1 MDHHFDLV
9 IRNGTVF
16 DGTGSEPRDGD
27 VAISGARIVEVG
39 TVSGTGTEEIDAKG
53 MIVTP
58 GFVDLHTH
66 YDAQVT
72 WSSEITPSS
81 WNGVTTAMIGNCGVG
96 FAPCKPEQRDM
107 LVKLMEGV
115 EDIPEVVLTE
125 GLPWNWESFE
135 DYLDALEARPYD
147 LDVVT
152 QVPHAAL
159 RVFVM
164 GQRGSD
170 REPATADD
178 RARMATLAAAGVK
191 AGAQGFSTSRTIN
204 HKTLDGRH
212 IPTLKADEAELTEI
226 AQALAK
232 AGSGWLQ
239 VISDFDEPEEEMAL
253 LRRLVERS
261 RRPMSITILQRDN
274 KPEEWRRLMAR
285 IAEAQQAG
293 LPMMGQVLT
302 RPTGIMLGFEI
313 SQNPFIGRPSWKE
326 IEALPFPEKMQRL
339 VQPEFRARLISE
351 TIEDETLL
359 RRVTKW
365 ERIFPL
371 CDPPDY
377 EPPAERSVAAMAAR
391 EGKQPAEVAYD
402 LLLEKGGKSI
412 LYRPLS
418 NYTYGTLDTVHDMM
432 SHPNTLIGLGDGGA
446 HVGILSDA
454 SAITYMLTHWTR
466 DRRRGARL
474 PLPWA
479 IKRLTS
485 DNARAIGL
493 NDRGIIRR
501 GAKADINV
509 IDYDRLN
516 VHAPEVVYDLPGRG
530 RRLIQRTEGYL
541 ATLVSG
547 QVVTRE
553 GQTTGSLP
561 GRLVRGA
568 QVAPA
573 GPARRQLQELAL
585 ELQELYAE
593 LPALVRRILV
603 HRRG

>member
-1 MDHHFDLV
+1 MDHRFDLV

-16 DGTGSEPRDGD
+16 DGTGAEPRDAD

-39 TVSGTGTEEIDAKG
+39 TVCGSGSEEIDAKG

-178 RARMATLAAAGVK
+178 RARMAALAAAGVK

-371 CDPPDY
+371 CDPP
-377 EPPAERSVAAMAAR
+377 AERSVAAIAAR
-391 EGKQPAEVAYD
+391 EGRKPAEVAYD
-402 LLLEKGGKSI
+402 LLLEKGGKTI

-568 QVAPA
+568 QAAPA
-573 GPARRQLQELAL
+573 M
-585 ELQELYAE
+585 AE
-593 LPALVRRILV
+593 AAE
-603 HRRG
+603 

>member
-1 MDHHFDLV
+1 MDQRFDLV
-9 IRNGTVF
+9 IRGGTVI
-16 DGTGSEPRDGD
+16 DGTGSEPRDAD
-27 VAISGARIVEVG
+27 VAIRGRRIVEIG
-39 TVSGTGTEEIDAKG
+39 KFSGSGVEELDAKG
-53 MIVTP
+53 TIITP

-81 WNGVTTAMIGNCGVG
+81 WNGVTTAVIGNCGVG

-125 GLPWNWESFE
+125 GLPWNWVSFE
-135 DYLDALEARPYD
+135 DYLDALDARHYD

-164 GQRGSD
+164 GQRGAD
-170 REPATADD
+170 REPATPDD
-178 RARMATLAAAGVK
+178 RLRMAALAAAGVK
-191 AGAQGFSTSRTIN
+191 AGAYGFSTSRTIN
-204 HKTLDGRH
+204 HRTLDGRH
-212 IPTLKADEAELTEI
+212 IPTLQADEAELAEI
-226 AQALAK
+226 AQALAE
-232 AGSGWLQ
+232 AGRGWLQ
-239 VISDFDEPEEEMAL
+239 VISDFDDPEKEMAL

-261 RRPMSITILQRDN
+261 GRPLSITILQRDN

-285 IAEAQQAG
+285 VAEAQKAG

-313 SQNPFIGRPSWKE
+313 SQNPFVGRPSWSE
-326 IEALPFPEKMQRL
+326 VEALPFPERMKRL
-339 VQPEFRARLISE
+339 VEPGFRARLIAE
-351 TIEDETLL
+351 TVQDETLS

-371 CDPPDY
+371 GDPPDY
-377 EPPAERSVAAMAAR
+377 EPPAETSIAAMAAQQGR
-391 EGKQPAEVAYD
+391 KPAEVAYD
-402 LLLEKGGKSI
+402 LLLENGGKSI

-432 SHPNTLIGLGDGGA
+432 CHPNTLIGLGDGGA

-466 DRRRGARL
+466 DRRRGARV

-493 NDRGIIRR
+493 NDRGILRC

-509 IDYDRLN
+509 IDYDRLRL
-516 VHAPEVVYDLPGRG
+516 HAPEVVYDLPAGG
-530 RRLIQRTEGYL
+530 RRLIQRVDGYV

-547 QVVTRE
+547 KIVMCD
-553 GQTTGSLP
+553 GQPTGALP
-561 GRLVRGA
+561 GRLVRGS
-568 QVAPA
+568 QREPE
-573 GPARRQLQELAL
+573 GARQSVTCMESAR
-585 ELQELYAE
+585 
-593 LPALVRRILV
+593 
-603 HRRG
+603 

>member
-1 MDHHFDLV
+1 MDPRFDLV
-9 IRNGTVF
+9 IRSGTVF
-16 DGTGSEPRDGD
+16 DGTGAEPRDTD
-27 VAISGARIVEVG
+27 IAISGGRIVEVG
-39 TVSGTGTEEIDAKG
+39 KVSGNGADELDAKG
-53 MIVTP
+53 KIVTP
-58 GFVDLHTH
+58 GFIDLHTH

-135 DYLDALEARPYD
+135 DYLDALDARPYD

-159 RVFVM
+159 RIFVM
-164 GQRGSD
+164 GLRGAD

-178 RARMATLAAAGVK
+178 RARMAALVAAGVR
-191 AGAQGFSTSRTIN
+191 AGALGFSTSRTIN

-212 IPTLKADEAELTEI
+212 IPTLKADEAELAEI
-226 AQALAK
+226 ALALTQVR
-232 AGSGWLQ
+232 SGWLQ

-261 RRPMSITILQRDN
+261 GRPMSITILQRDN
-274 KPEEWRRLMAR
+274 KPEEWRRLMGR
-285 IAEAQQAG
+285 VAEAQKAG

-313 SQNPFIGRPSWKE
+313 SQNPFLGRPSWKE
-326 IEALPFPEKMQRL
+326 IETLPFAEKMKRL
-339 VQPEFRARLISE
+339 VEPEFRARLISE
-351 TIEDETLL
+351 TVRDETLS
-359 RRVTKW
+359 RRLTKW

-371 CDPPDY
+371 GDPPDY
-377 EPPAERSVAAMAAR
+377 EPPAERSIAAMAAR
-391 EGKQPAEVAYD
+391 EARTPAEVAYD
-402 LLLEKGGKSI
+402 LLLEKGGKTI

-432 SHPNTLIGLGDGGA
+432 RHPNTLIGLGDGGA

-466 DRRRGARL
+466 DRTRGARV
-474 PLPWA
+474 PLRWA

-493 NDRGIIRR
+493 NDRGVISR

-509 IDYDRLN
+509 IDYGRLN
-516 VHAPEVVYDLPGRG
+516 VHAPEVAYDLPSGG
-530 RRLIQRTEGYL
+530 RRLIQHTDGYV

-547 QVVTRE
+547 QIVTRE
-553 GQTTGSLP
+553 GQATGRLP
-561 GRLVRGA
+561 GQLVRGP
-568 QVAPA
+568 QA
-573 GPARRQLQELAL
+573 GPVLAKA
-585 ELQELYAE
+585 AE
-593 LPALVRRILV
+593 
-603 HRRG
+603 

>member
-1 MDHHFDLV
+1 MDPRFDLV
-9 IRNGTVF
+9 IRSGTVF
-16 DGTGSEPRDGD
+16 DGTGTEPREAD
-27 VAISGARIVEVG
+27 VAISSGRIVEVG
-39 TVSGTGTEEIDAKG
+39 KVSGNGAEELDARG

-135 DYLDALEARPYD
+135 GYLDALDARPYD

-164 GQRGSD
+164 GERGAD
-170 REPATADD
+170 REPATAED
-178 RARMATLAAAGVK
+178 RARMAELAAAGIK
-191 AGAQGFSTSRTIN
+191 AGALGFSTSRTIN

-212 IPTLKADEAELTEI
+212 IPTLKADEAELAEI

-232 AGSGWLQ
+232 VGSGWLQ

-261 RRPMSITILQRDN
+261 GRPMSITILQRDN
-274 KPEEWRRLMAR
+274 KPEEWRRLMGR
-285 IAEAQQAG
+285 VAEAQKAG

-326 IEALPFPEKMQRL
+326 VEALSFPEKMKRL
-339 VQPEFRARLISE
+339 VQPQFRARLISE
-351 TIEDETLL
+351 TIQDEVLS

-365 ERIFPL
+365 DRIFPL
-371 CDPPDY
+371 GDPPDY
-377 EPPAERSVAAMAAR
+377 EPPAERSIAAMAAR
-391 EGKQPAEVAYD
+391 EGRKPAEVAYD
-402 LLLEKGGKSI
+402 LLLEKGGKAI

-432 SHPNTLIGLGDGGA
+432 CHPNTLIGLGDGGA

-466 DRRRGARL
+466 DRSRGARV
-474 PLPWA
+474 PLHWA

-485 DNARAIGL
+485 DNAQAIGL
-493 NDRGIIRR
+493 NDRGVIRR

-516 VHAPEVVYDLPGRG
+516 VHAPEVVYDLPSRG
-530 RRLIQRTEGYL
+530 RRLIQRTEGYV
-541 ATLVSG
+541 ATMVSG
-547 QVVTRE
+547 QIVTRE
-553 GQTTGSLP
+553 GQATGSLP
-561 GRLVRGA
+561 GRLVRGPQA
-568 QVAPA
+568 V
-573 GPARRQLQELAL
+573 
-585 ELQELYAE
+585 
-593 LPALVRRILV
+593 PALAEAAE
-603 HRRG
+603 

>member
-1 MDHHFDLV
+1 MDHHFDLI
-9 IRNGTVF
+9 IRNGTIF

-178 RARMATLAAAGVK
+178 RARMAALAAAGVK
-191 AGAQGFSTSRTIN
+191 AGALGFSTSRTIN

-285 IAEAQQAG
+285 VAEAQRAG
-293 LPMMGQVLT
+293 LPMMGQVLP

-339 VQPEFRARLISE
+339 MQPEFRARLISE
-351 TIEDETLL
+351 TIEDEMLL

-391 EGKQPAEVAYD
+391 EGRKPAEVAYD
-402 LLLEKGGKSI
+402 LLLEKGGKTI

-516 VHAPEVVYDLPGRG
+516 VHAPEVVYDLPSRG

-547 QVVTRE
+547 QIVTRE
-553 GQTTGSLP
+553 GQGTGSLP

-568 QVAPA
+568 QAAPA
-573 GPARRQLQELAL
+573 M
-585 ELQELYAE
+585 AE
-593 LPALVRRILV
+593 AASLRAAW
-603 HRRG
+603 

>member
-1 MDHHFDLV
+1 MDQRFDLV
-9 IRNGTVF
+9 IRGGTVF
-16 DGTGSEPRDGD
+16 DGTGSEPRDAD
-27 VAISGARIVEVG
+27 VAISDRRIVEIG
-39 TVSGTGTEEIDAKG
+39 KFSGSGVEELDAKG
-53 MIVTP
+53 TIVTP
-58 GFVDLHTH
+58 GFIDIHTH

-81 WNGVTTAMIGNCGVG
+81 WNGVTTAVIGNCGVG
-96 FAPCKPEQRDM
+96 FAPCKPDQRDM

-135 DYLDALEARPYD
+135 DYLDALDARHYD

-164 GQRGSD
+164 GQRGAD
-170 REPATADD
+170 REPATPDD
-178 RARMATLAAAGVK
+178 RVRMAALAAAGVK

-377 EPPAERSVAAMAAR
+377 EPPAERSVAAIAAR
-391 EGKQPAEVAYD
+391 EGRKPAEVAYD
-402 LLLEKGGKSI
+402 LLLQNGGKTI

-418 NYTYGTLDTVHDMM
+418 NYTYGTLDTVYDMM
-432 SHPNTLIGLGDGGA
+432 RHPNTLIGLGDGGA

-466 DRRRGARL
+466 DRTRGTRL
-474 PLPWA
+474 PLAWA

-493 NDRGIIRR
+493 NDRGVIRC
-501 GAKADINV
+501 GAKADLNV
-509 IDYDRLN
+509 IDYDRLGIR
-516 VHAPEVVYDLPGRG
+516 APEVVYDLPSGG
-530 RRLIQRTEGYL
+530 RRLIQRIDGYV

-547 QVVTRE
+547 KIVMRD
-553 GQTTGSLP
+553 GRPTGALP
-561 GRLVRGA
+561 GRLVRGS
-568 QVAPA
+568 QVAGTGQA
-573 GPARRQLQELAL
+573 IINE
-585 ELQELYAE
+585 
-593 LPALVRRILV
+593 
-603 HRRG
+603 